1 MARYRVHAVKCAEQ
15 RLSRTH
21 ESTTEETMQMWWSNQ
36 SNTAVAVAT
45 GHAWFQF
52 WECSIF
58 VYIIS
63 RCYFHLVKCF
73 YLEYSPK
80 TKFAI
85 WEKDGWTISD
95 HETHLHIGLKKI
107 KFGKRQ
113 SFYGA
118 QLRAN
123 TPHKDGYH
131 PFHLVDWITDSHYTL
146 YISFNI
152 VWRVC

>member
-1 MARYRVHAVKCAEQ
+1 MARYRVHAVKCSEQ

-21 ESTTEETMQMWWSNQ
+21 ESTTEETMQTWWANQ
-36 SNTAVAVAT
+36 SNAAVAVAT
-45 GHAWFQF
+45 CHAWFQF
-52 WECSIF
+52 TELTIF

-63 RCYFHLVKCF
+63 RCYFHLVKRF

-85 WEKDGWTISD
+85 WEKDGGTNSD

-107 KFGKRQ
+107 KFGKRK

-123 TPHKDGYH
+123 TPHKDGWH
-131 PFHLVDWITDSHYTL
+131 PFHLVDWNTRFSLQTTAC
-146 YISFNI
+146 FF
-152 VWRVC
+152 